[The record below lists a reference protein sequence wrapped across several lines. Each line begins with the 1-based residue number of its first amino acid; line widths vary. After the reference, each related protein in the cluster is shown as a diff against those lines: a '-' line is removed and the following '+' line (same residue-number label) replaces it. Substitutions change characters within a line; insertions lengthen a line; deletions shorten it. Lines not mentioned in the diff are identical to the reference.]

1 MRRWFFPLAV
11 LATVLLAALLVGL
24 WRTDTVLVHKCAAA
38 SGQWNA
44 ETRIC
49 DVGTLTA
56 PASPA
61 SPDR

>member
-1 MRRWFFPLAV
+1 MRRWLFPLAV
-11 LATVLLAALLVGL
+11 LATVLLAALLVWL
-24 WRTDTVLVHKCAAA
+24 WRTDFVLVHKCAGA
-38 SGQWNA
+38 GGHWDA

-49 DVGTLTA
+49 DVDSVTA